1 MREMHSELACGNIRS
16 IPVPFFAGKLK
27 FIPRVLLR
35 EKCKDAHFKNS
46 HEKCWSSERDCDVI
60 EGNSLFVCFLVAK
73 FSGLFTLNGNGTR
86 AGTCNRTGTIGN
98 SGSWNLSLSRIR
110 LF

>member
-35 EKCKDAHFKNS
+35 EKCGDASFKNS
-46 HEKCWSSERDCDVI
+46 HKRVVAIGLGLTKGDGEGIDKNIYFLCYRLRDLDQGWYMERDWH
-60 EGNSLFVCFLVAK
+60 
-73 FSGLFTLNGNGTR
+73 
-86 AGTCNRTGTIGN
+86 NRKQECIPVEC
-98 SGSWNLSLSRIR
+98 IPPAC
-110 LF
+110 